1 MLINISRVCKSFGA
15 AEILKNVTFQLDRG
29 DRVGVVGENG
39 TGKTTFL
46 NIVSGILAPDDG
58 TVAVKRGLRVGYVA
72 QLAPAPEN
80 ITVRDFVRLGDE
92 RIIELETRLQA
103 IEEGAAHDPHELDT
117 LLHRY
122 DVLGGYRYDARVSGI
137 LQGLGI
143 HHIEARQA
151 SEISGGELRRV
162 MLARVF
168 ASHSDVLLLDE
179 PTNHLDVYAVDW
191 LEQFLRDTDSAT
203 VIVSH
208 DRYLLDKAVNRIV
221 AFNNGKQL
229 NFTGNFSAYEKQRE
243 AMEEQNRKKYLEQ
256 KQFRDKEMDFIRRNM
271 AGQKTKQAQSRL
283 KRLEKMEWTQRD
295 LFRFRRFKLSFTA
308 TGRRNKELVHLKS
321 LSVGYGTPVL
331 TGLDRLIRR
340 GDRIGIIGR
349 NGSGKST
356 LLKTVAGQV
365 PPVSGEL
372 RLAENLK
379 VGYFDQDVQLP
390 VPGGTV
396 SEQVLAADP
405 SFRNEDLAS
414 YLARFYFFGDDLD
427 KPVSMLSGG
436 ERSRLKTAVLMKQPC
451 DLLVLDEPTNHLD
464 LQLKDAVMD
473 ALISFDGSLLVV
485 SHDRFFLDRVVN
497 EVIALEGG
505 RAAFFAGSVSAFL
518 ERRKH
523 PGDEAPAM
531 SREKGKGA
539 ENPALPAEKQAL
551 SRPVSKNELKRARWR
566 LDEVEKEIETLENE
580 HRELAERLENPEI
593 YRNVE
598 QLKTVQERLKE
609 VTAGLERLMSE
620 WEDLQELCM

>member
-46 NIVSGILAPDDG
+46 NIISCILAPDDG
-58 TVAVKRGLRVGYVA
+58 VVAVKRGLRVGYVA

-80 ITVRDFVRLGDE
+80 ITVRDYIRLGDE
-92 RIIELETRLQA
+92 RIVELEERLQA
-103 IEEGAAHDPHELDT
+103 IEHGVAHDPHELDS
-117 LLHRY
+117 LLHQY
-122 DVLGGYRYDARVSGI
+122 DMLGGYRYDARVSGI

-143 HHIEARQA
+143 HHLENRQA

-168 ASHSDVLLLDE
+168 ASHSDVMLLDE

-191 LEQFLRDTDSAT
+191 LEQFLRSTDSAT

-229 NFTGNFSAYEKQRE
+229 NFTGNFSAYEKQRD
-243 AMEEQNRKKYLEQ
+243 AMTEQNRKKYLEQ

-283 KRLEKMEWTQRD
+283 KRLEKVEWTERD
-295 LFRFRRFKLSFTA
+295 LFRFRRFKLSFTG
-308 TGRRNKELVHLKS
+308 TGRRNKELANMKNLT
-321 LSVGYGTPVL
+321 VGYRYPVL
-331 TGLDRLIRR
+331 SGLERLIRR

-356 LLKTVAGQV
+356 LLKTIAGQV
-365 PPVSGEL
+365 SPLSGEL
-372 RLAENLK
+372 WLAENLRI
-379 VGYFDQDVQLP
+379 GYFDQDVQLP
-390 VPGGTV
+390 VPDGTV
-396 SEQVLAADP
+396 SAQVLALDP

-414 YLARFYFFGDDLD
+414 YLARFYFFGDDLE
-427 KPVSMLSGG
+427 KPVSTLSGG

-464 LQLKDAVMD
+464 LQLKDAVMN
-473 ALISFDGSLLVV
+473 ALVDFDGSLLVV
-485 SHDRFFLDRVVN
+485 SHDRFFLDHVVN
-497 EVIALEGG
+497 EVLGLEDG
-505 RAAFFAGSVSAFL
+505 RATGFAGSVSSFL
-518 ERRKH
+518 QRRKH
-523 PGDEAPAM
+523 LHEESGTVIRSKDTGTGDQDAERARPKEKAM
-531 SREKGKGA
+531 
-539 ENPALPAEKQAL
+539 
-551 SRPVSKNELKRARWR
+551 SKNEMQRARRR
-566 LDEVEKEIETLENE
+566 LGEVEREIGHLENE
-580 HRELAERLENPEI
+580 HQELTDKLLDPDI
-593 YRNVE
+593 YRDVE
-598 QLKTVQERLKE
+598 QLRQVKNRLSE
-609 VTAGLERLMSE
+609 AEIAMERLMKE
-620 WEDLQELCM
+620 WEDLQEICT

>member
-15 AEILKNVTFQLDRG
+15 AEVLKNVTFQLDRG

-58 TVAVKRGLRVGYVA
+58 SVAVKRGLRVGYVA

-80 ITVRDFVRLGDE
+80 ITVRDYVRLGDE
-92 RIIELETRLQA
+92 RIVELESRLKA
-103 IEEGAAHDPHELDT
+103 IEDGAPHDPHELDT
-117 LLHRY
+117 LLHQY
-122 DVLGGYRYDARVSGI
+122 DMLGGYRYDARVSGI

-143 HHIEARQA
+143 PHLQDRQA

-191 LEQFLRDTDSAT
+191 LEGFLRSTDSAT

-229 NFTGNFSAYEKQRE
+229 NFTGNFSAYEKQRK

-283 KRLEKMEWTQRD
+283 KRLEKMEWTERD
-295 LFRFRRFKLSFTA
+295 LFRFRRFKLSFTG
-308 TGRRNKELVHLKS
+308 TGRRNKELVNLKN
-321 LSVGYGTPVL
+321 LSVGYGNPVL
-331 TGLDRLIRR
+331 SGLDRLIRR

-356 LLKTVAGQV
+356 LLKTIAGQV
-365 PPVSGEL
+365 VPLSGEL
-372 RLAENLK
+372 WLAENLK
-379 VGYFDQDVQLP
+379 IGYFDQDVQLP

-396 SEQVLAADP
+396 SGQLLAMDP

-427 KPVSMLSGG
+427 KP
-436 ERSRLKTAVLMKQPC
+436 
-451 DLLVLDEPTNHLD
+451 
-464 LQLKDAVMD
+464 
-473 ALISFDGSLLVV
+473 IS
-485 SHDRFFLDRVVN
+485 
-497 EVIALEGG
+497 
-505 RAAFFAGSVSAFL
+505 
-518 ERRKH
+518 
-523 PGDEAPAM
+523 
-531 SREKGKGA
+531 
-539 ENPALPAEKQAL
+539 
-551 SRPVSKNELKRARWR
+551 
-566 LDEVEKEIETLENE
+566 
-580 HRELAERLENPEI
+580 
-593 YRNVE
+593 
-598 QLKTVQERLKE
+598 
-609 VTAGLERLMSE
+609 
-620 WEDLQELCM
+620 

>member
-15 AEILKNVTFQLDRG
+15 AEVLKNVTFQLDRG

-58 TVAVKRGLRVGYVA
+58 SVAVKRGLRVGYVA

-80 ITVRDFVRLGDE
+80 ITVREYVRLGDE
-92 RIIELETRLQA
+92 RIVELESRLKA
-103 IEEGAAHDPHELDT
+103 IEDGAPHDPHELDT
-117 LLHRY
+117 LLHQY
-122 DVLGGYRYDARVSGI
+122 DMLGGYRYDARVSGI

-143 HHIEARQA
+143 PHLQDRQA

-191 LEQFLRDTDSAT
+191 LEGFLRSTDSAT

-229 NFTGNFSAYEKQRE
+229 NFTGNFSAYEKQRK

-283 KRLEKMEWTQRD
+283 KRLEKMEWTERD
-295 LFRFRRFKLSFTA
+295 LFRFRRFKLSFTG
-308 TGRRNKELVHLKS
+308 TGRRNKELVNLKN
-321 LSVGYGTPVL
+321 LSVGYGNPVL
-331 TGLDRLIRR
+331 SGLDRLIRR

-356 LLKTVAGQV
+356 LLKTIAGQV
-365 PPVSGEL
+365 VPLSGEL
-372 RLAENLK
+372 WLAENLK
-379 VGYFDQDVQLP
+379 IGYFDQDVQLP

-396 SEQVLAADP
+396 SGQLLAMDP

-427 KPVSMLSGG
+427 KPIFTLSGG

-473 ALISFDGSLLVV
+473 ALISFEGSLLVV
-485 SHDRFFLDRVVN
+485 SHDRFFLDQVVN
-497 EVIALEGG
+497 EVMALENGCST
-505 RAAFFAGSVSAFL
+505 RFAGSVSGFL
-518 ERRKH
+518 QRQKH
-523 PGDEAPAM
+523 PGDEPAFEDTRKARPAVKANDAVE
-531 SREKGKGA
+531 SNPGK
-539 ENPALPAEKQAL
+539 PL
-551 SRPVSKNELKRARWR
+551 VSKNELQRARWR
-566 LDEVEKEIETLENE
+566 LGEVEKEIERLEIE
-580 HRELAERLENPEI
+580 HQKLAEELEAPEI
-593 YRNVE
+593 YRDVAR
-598 QLKTVQERLKE
+598 LKAVQERLSE
-609 VTAGLERLMSE
+609 ASATLEHLMTE
-620 WEDLQELCM
+620 WEDLLKICM

>member
-46 NIVSGILAPDDG
+46 NIISGILAPDDG
-58 TVAVKRGLRVGYVA
+58 TVAVKRELRVGYVA

-80 ITVRDFVRLGDE
+80 ITVRDYVRLGDE
-92 RIIELETRLQA
+92 RIVELEERLQA
-103 IEEGAAHDPHELDT
+103 IEYGAAHDPHELDS
-117 LLHRY
+117 LLHQY
-122 DVLGGYRYDARVSGI
+122 DMLGGYRYDARVSGI

-143 HHIEARQA
+143 HHLENRQA
-151 SEISGGELRRV
+151 SEVSGGELRRV

-168 ASHSDVLLLDE
+168 ASHSDVMLLDE

-191 LEQFLRDTDSAT
+191 LEQFLRSTDSAT

-229 NFTGNFSAYEKQRE
+229 NFTGNFSAYEKQRD
-243 AMEEQNRKKYLEQ
+243 AMTEQNRKKYLEQ

-283 KRLEKMEWTQRD
+283 KRLEKVEWTERD
-295 LFRFRRFKLSFTA
+295 LFRFRRFKLSFTG
-308 TGRRNKELVHLKS
+308 TGRRNKELANMKNLT
-321 LSVGYGTPVL
+321 VGYRNPVL
-331 TGLDRLIRR
+331 SGLERLIRR

-356 LLKTVAGQV
+356 LLKTIAGQV
-365 PPVSGEL
+365 SPLSGEL
-372 RLAENLK
+372 WLAENLK
-379 VGYFDQDVQLP
+379 IGYFDQDVQLP
-390 VPGGTV
+390 VPDGTV
-396 SEQVLAADP
+396 SAQVLALDP

-414 YLARFYFFGDDLD
+414 YLARFYFFGDDLE
-427 KPVSMLSGG
+427 KPVSTLSGG

-464 LQLKDAVMD
+464 LQLKDAVMN
-473 ALISFDGSLLVV
+473 ALVDFDGSLLVV
-485 SHDRFFLDRVVN
+485 SHDRFFLDHVVN
-497 EVIALEGG
+497 EVMGLEDG
-505 RAAFFAGSVSAFL
+505 RAIGFAGSVSRFL
-518 ERRKH
+518 QHRKNVH
-523 PGDEAPAM
+523 EE
-531 SREKGKGA
+531 SRTVIRGKGTGTGDRDA
-539 ENPALPAEKQAL
+539 EEA
-551 SRPVSKNELKRARWR
+551 RPKERAISKNEMQRARRR
-566 LDEVEKEIETLENE
+566 LSEVEREIGQLENE
-580 HRELAERLENPEI
+580 HQELTDKLLDPDI
-593 YRNVE
+593 YRDVE
-598 QLKTVQERLKE
+598 QLKQVKNRLSE
-609 VTAGLERLMSE
+609 VGTTMERLMRE
-620 WEDLQELCM
+620 WEDLQRICT